1 MGILG
6 CDEIMP
12 APTRFEIEIAELKNE
27 IENLHRRINLI
38 YSLLEDNEINIP
50 NYINGR
56 IVDKLNIYKP

>member
-1 MGILG
+1 MGSLG

-12 APTRFEIEIAELKNE
+12 EPTRFEIEIAELKNE

-56 IVDKLNIYKP
+56 SVDKLNIYKP

>member
-12 APTRFEIEIAELKNE
+12 EPTRFEIEIAELKNE
-27 IENLHRRINLI
+27 IEHLHRRINLI